1 MGEIM
6 DKTCFVIMPIGE
18 YNTAYFRQFLEI
30 YEDIFIPA
38 IRKAGYI
45 PIRADEEKACN
56 VIQCDIIQRIIES
69 DMVLCDLSN
78 RNPNVLYELG
88 IRQAFD
94 KPVVLVQQEN
104 TERIFDISIIRTIDY
119 DKNLNQ
125 RKVKENIDVIS
136 KAIIETAKQTKG
148 INSIIKFINIE
159 NQIKDITDKET
170 TNVLLN
176 AILNRI
182 QDLEDG
188 QDGLY
193 ELFDNH
199 QILPPTDNV
208 NLKWNNLIDTY
219 VRFSQRLTL
228 IEEEIMGKCNY
239 DEILEK
245 IAWVDREIE
254 ESNLSSMY
262 GEDLIFRLS
271 TLKRIIKW
279 KKNNSIK

>member
-1 MGEIM
+1 M

-262 GEDLIFRLS
+262 GEDLIFRIS

>member
-1 MGEIM
+1 
-6 DKTCFVIMPIGE
+6 MPIGE

-45 PIRADEEKACN
+45 PIRADEEKVCN

-262 GEDLIFRLS
+262 GEDLIFRIS

-279 KKNNSIK
+279 NKNNSIK

>member
-1 MGEIM
+1 M
-6 DKTCFVIMPIGE
+6 DKSCFVIMPIGE

-262 GEDLIFRLS
+262 GEDLIFRIS

>member
-1 MGEIM
+1 M

>member
-1 MGEIM
+1 M

-199 QILPPTDNV
+199 QILPQTDNV

-262 GEDLIFRLS
+262 GEDLIFRIS

>member
-1 MGEIM
+1 M

-262 GEDLIFRLS
+262 GEELIFRIS

>member
-1 MGEIM
+1 M

-193 ELFDNH
+193 ELFNNH

-262 GEDLIFRLS
+262 GEDLIFRIS